1 MLLPT
6 FMEFMGE
13 EELEMMA
20 SMAPKPSEA
29 ELAAPENYQYC
40 IAIPIGTALAQAWN
54 DDVAEICGDMVG
66 QEMEMFGVH
75 LWLAPAQNIQRS
87 PLCGRNFEY
96 YSEEPIVSGRTSAA
110 VTRGVQKHPGAGLPS
125 SILHATIRRPTASC
139 PTLLSVNVPCVRSI

>member
-1 MLLPT
+1 
-6 FMEFMGE
+6 MEFMGE

-87 PLCGRNFEY
+87 AL
-96 YSEEPIVSGRTSAA
+96 RT
-110 VTRGVQKHPGAGLPS
+110 KL
-125 SILHATIRRPTASC
+125 
-139 PTLLSVNVPCVRSI
+139 